1 MHTKY
6 SKQAIGM
13 QVTFILKNRLQ
24 KEYFFNKL
32 WLFFWQLL
40 HHIEPLLGWECAYV
54 WHDLRTKK
62 EGIYVKKREYEIS
75 YWHTLTLQIQPFF
88 SKWCVEFEPLFG

>member
-24 KEYFFNKL
+24 KEYFLTNYDCFSGNFCVIL
-32 WLFFWQLL
+32 NLSWD
-40 HHIEPLLGWECAYV
+40 GNV
-54 WHDLRTKK
+54 
-62 EGIYVKKREYEIS
+62 
-75 YWHTLTLQIQPFF
+75 HTYGTT
-88 SKWCVEFEPLFG
+88 